1 MSNDETQRQ
10 ATIEAV
16 VKAQIAARV
25 AQAKV
30 AATLARLAEARRG
43 R

>member
-1 MSNDETQRQ
+1 MQRQ

-16 VKAQIAARV
+16 VAAQIAARL

-30 AATLARLAEARRG
+30 AATLARLAKARRG